1 MILFSRYSI
10 YTLESM
16 CIRKGGFFMNR
27 KKAVERDCRLWMILA
42 MLVTLLMAVAVPK
55 HIVQAENRQNVIC
68 NDINKSESKK
78 FNETFKGKT
87 CTVVLQ
93 NATSYRMRMDITIN
107 VQRTNITDADP
118 KLKQFLCNNAGTGL
132 PTTLNGYVIMDPGKS
147 AWMIF
152 QFKSVYTGTSEITV
166 KPSLATV
173 AENGGSSFQAA
184 QSVGV
189 SAEETGIICSD
200 NNIFQNG
207 RYFTFY
213 TPNRRLQNLMLTAE
227 NGKKVMAYLYRGN
240 DSGMKNAL
248 LKVESGG
255 QESYGSVW
263 LEPGTYVL
271 AIGAKGNGQYAS
283 YRYRMTGRDYIQAT
297 GVSLTCTESDLTID
311 EGTRYTPRTFTFV
324 ASTIPANSDDKLN
337 QIESSGKISYQTEG
351 SVYGENT
358 KSFTVICDASGYRGY
373 QAGSATIKVT
383 STNGLTSAGLSI
395 FAKAGTPS
403 VPYYRVY
410 PTQVVFPTLA
420 NGSYGSS
427 DVAVYQKSGSSWK
440 RLGKNQKGDTVANK
454 LKANTNYQFKFVE
467 SAQKADG
474 TWVEGNPLYKTIR
487 TQRKEKPAIRSVKVS
502 KVKVRYKWKYLT
514 YVGWRKW
521 WYTDFR
527 VTVTLKKKLPAGQKL
542 YINGRQ
548 ASGKGKKYSMYFSLN
563 GKKKGKSYTLS
574 IQPYGRK
581 GDAEMFGTTMKKK
594 IRIR

>member
-1 MILFSRYSI
+1 
-10 YTLESM
+10 
-16 CIRKGGFFMNR
+16 MNR

-55 HIVQAENRQNVIC
+55 HIVQAESVKYVTCSNK
-68 NDINKSESKK
+68 DIPMDA
-78 FNETFKGKT
+78 TFPANLKGKI
-87 CTVVLQ
+87 CTVVFKNETPHRL
-93 NATSYRMRMDITIN
+93 RMDIEMF
-107 VQRTNITDADP
+107 VQRTKVIEADP
-118 KLKQFLCNNAGTGL
+118 KLKQFLWND
-132 PTTLNGYVIMDPGKS
+132 PMVSKRMEGYIIMEPNETANLK
-147 AWMIF
+147 F
-152 QFKSVYTGTSEITV
+152 QFRYDYDENTYITV

-227 NGKKVMAYLYRGN
+227 NGKKVMAYLYSGN

-248 LKVESGG
+248 LTVESGG
-255 QESYGSVW
+255 QERSGSVW

-337 QIESSGKISYQTEG
+337 QIESSGKISCQTEG

-358 KSFTVICDASGYRGY
+358 KSFTVTFDASGYRGY

-383 STNGLTSAGLSI
+383 STNGLTSAGLSV

-403 VPYYRVY
+403 VPYYKVY
-410 PTQVVFPTLA
+410 PTQVVFSVLA
-420 NGSYGSS
+420 NGSHGSS

-474 TWVEGNPLYKTIR
+474 TWVEGTPLYKTIR
-487 TQRKEKPAIRSVKVS
+487 TQRKEKPAISSVKVS

-581 GDAEMFGTTMKKK
+581 GDAEMFGTSMKKK

>member
-1 MILFSRYSI
+1 
-10 YTLESM
+10 
-16 CIRKGGFFMNR
+16 MNR
-27 KKAVERDCRLWMILA
+27 KKAVERDCRLWMLLA

-55 HIVQAENRQNVIC
+55 HIVQADNFQGVIC
-68 NDINKSESKK
+68 SDINKPVTEV
-78 FNETFKGKT
+78 FVTPLQGQT
-87 CTVVLQ
+87 CTAVFT
-93 NATSYRMRMDITIN
+93 NATSYRMKMDIEVT
-107 VQRTNITDADP
+107 VHRTRVIEADH
-118 KLKQFLCNNAGTGL
+118 KLKQFLWNDGMTSR
-132 PTTLNGYVIMDPGKS
+132 TMNGYIIMDPKET
-147 AWMIF
+147 ANLKF
-152 QFKSVYTGTSEITV
+152 QFRTDYNGNTSITV

-189 SAEETGIICSD
+189 SAEETGIICSG

-213 TPNRRLQNLMLTAE
+213 NPNRRLQNLMLTAE
-227 NGKKVMAYLYRGN
+227 NGKKVMAYLYSGN

-283 YRYRMTGRDYIQAT
+283 YRYRMTGRDYIPAT

-337 QIESSGKISYQTEG
+337 QIESSGKISCQTEG
-351 SVYGENT
+351 SIYGENT
-358 KSFTVICDASGYRGY
+358 KSFTVTFDASGYRGY
-373 QAGSATIKVT
+373 QAGYATIKVT
-383 STNGLTSAGLSI
+383 STNGLTSAGLSV

-403 VPYYRVY
+403 VPYYKVY
-410 PTQVVFPTLA
+410 PTQVVFSVLA
-420 NGSYGSS
+420 NGSHGSS
-427 DVAVYQKSGSSWK
+427 DVVVYQKSGSSWK
-440 RLGKNQKGDTVANK
+440 HLGKNQKGETVANK

-467 SAQKADG
+467 SAQRADG
-474 TWVEGNPLYKTIR
+474 TWVEGTPLYKTIR
-487 TQRKEKPAIRSVKVS
+487 TQRKEKPAISSVKVS

-563 GKKKGKSYTLS
+563 GKKKGKSYTLT

-581 GDAEMFGTTMKKK
+581 GDAEMFGTSMKKK

>member
-1 MILFSRYSI
+1 
-10 YTLESM
+10 
-16 CIRKGGFFMNR
+16 MNR

-55 HIVQAENRQNVIC
+55 HIVQAENRQ
-68 NDINKSESKK
+68 DINIICKEINKQEGK
-78 FNETFKGKT
+78 IFDETFKKQT
-87 CTVVLQ
+87 CTVVLK
-93 NATSYRMRMDITIN
+93 NATSYRMRMDITID
-107 VQRTNITDADP
+107 VQRTNIIQADQ
-118 KLKQFLCNNAGTGL
+118 KLEQFLCKNAGTGSL
-132 PTTLNGYVIMDPGKS
+132 TTLNGYVIMDPGES
-147 AWMIF
+147 AKMTF
-152 QFKSVYTGTSEITV
+152 YFNTEYKKDASKITV

-227 NGKKVMAYLYRGN
+227 NGKKVMAYLYSGN

-248 LKVESGG
+248 LTVESGG
-255 QESYGSVW
+255 QERSGSVW

-337 QIESSGKISYQTEG
+337 QIESSGKISCQTEG

-358 KSFTVICDASGYRGY
+358 KSFTVTFDASGYRGY

-383 STNGLTSAGLSI
+383 STNGLTSAGLSV

-403 VPYYRVY
+403 VPYYKVY
-410 PTQVVFPTLA
+410 PTQVVFSVLA
-420 NGSYGSS
+420 NGSHGSS

-474 TWVEGNPLYKTIR
+474 TWVEGTPLYKTIR
-487 TQRKEKPAIRSVKVS
+487 TQRKEKPAISSVKVS

-581 GDAEMFGTTMKKK
+581 GDAEMFGTSMKKK

>member
-27 KKAVERDCRLWMILA
+27 KKAVERNCRLWMILA
-42 MLVTLLMAVAVPK
+42 MLFTLLMAVAVPK
-55 HIVQAENRQNVIC
+55 HIVQAENFQGVIC
-68 NDINKSESKK
+68 NDINKPVTEV
-78 FNETFKGKT
+78 FVTPLQGQT
-87 CTVVLQ
+87 CTAVFT
-93 NATSYRMRMDITIN
+93 NATSYRMKMDIEVT
-107 VQRTNITDADP
+107 VHRTRVIEADH
-118 KLKQFLCNNAGTGL
+118 KLKQFLWNDGMTSR
-132 PTTLNGYVIMDPGKS
+132 TMNGYIIMEPNETANLK
-147 AWMIF
+147 F
-152 QFKSVYTGTSEITV
+152 QFRTDYNGNTSITV

-189 SAEETGIICSD
+189 SAEETGIICSG

-227 NGKKVMAYLYRGN
+227 NGKKVMAYLYSGN

-337 QIESSGKISYQTEG
+337 QIESSGKISCQTEG

-358 KSFTVICDASGYRGY
+358 KSFTVTFDASGYRGY

-383 STNGLTSAGLSI
+383 STNGLTSAGLSV

-403 VPYYRVY
+403 VPYYKVY
-410 PTQVVFPTLA
+410 PTQVVFSVLA
-420 NGSYGSS
+420 NGSHGSS

-440 RLGKNQKGDTVANK
+440 RLGKNQKGETVANK

-581 GDAEMFGTTMKKK
+581 GDAEMFGTSMKKK

>member
-27 KKAVERDCRLWMILA
+27 KKAVERNCRLWMILA
-42 MLVTLLMAVAVPK
+42 MLFTLLMAVAVPK
-55 HIVQAENRQNVIC
+55 HIVQAENFQGVIC
-68 NDINKSESKK
+68 NDINKPVTEV
-78 FNETFKGKT
+78 FVTPLQGQT
-87 CTVVLQ
+87 CTAVFT
-93 NATSYRMRMDITIN
+93 NATSYRMKMDIEVT
-107 VQRTNITDADP
+107 VHRTRVIEADH
-118 KLKQFLCNNAGTGL
+118 KLKQFLWNDGMTSR
-132 PTTLNGYVIMDPGKS
+132 TMNGYIIMEPNETANLK
-147 AWMIF
+147 F
-152 QFKSVYTGTSEITV
+152 QFRTDYNGNTSITV

-189 SAEETGIICSD
+189 SAEETGIICSG

-227 NGKKVMAYLYRGN
+227 NGKKVMAYLYSGN

-337 QIESSGKISYQTEG
+337 QIESSGKISCQTEG

-358 KSFTVICDASGYRGY
+358 KSFTVTFDASGYRGY

-383 STNGLTSAGLSI
+383 STNGLTSAGLSV

-403 VPYYRVY
+403 VPYYKVY
-410 PTQVVFPTLA
+410 PTQVVFSVLA
-420 NGSYGSS
+420 NGSHGSS

-440 RLGKNQKGDTVANK
+440 RLGKNQKGETVANK

-474 TWVEGNPLYKTIR
+474 TWVEGTPLYKTIR

-563 GKKKGKSYTLS
+563 GKKKGKSYTQS
-574 IQPYGRK
+574 IQPYGLK
-581 GDAEMFGTTMKKK
+581 GDAEMFGTSMKKK

>member
-27 KKAVERDCRLWMILA
+27 KKAVERNCRLWMILA
-42 MLVTLLMAVAVPK
+42 MLFTLLMAVAVPK
-55 HIVQAENRQNVIC
+55 HIVQAENFQGVIC
-68 NDINKSESKK
+68 NDINKPVTEV
-78 FNETFKGKT
+78 FVTPLQGQT
-87 CTVVLQ
+87 CTAVFT
-93 NATSYRMRMDITIN
+93 NATSYRMKMDIEVT
-107 VQRTNITDADP
+107 VHRTRVIEADH
-118 KLKQFLCNNAGTGL
+118 KLKQFLWNDGMTSR
-132 PTTLNGYVIMDPGKS
+132 TMNGYIIMEPNETANLK
-147 AWMIF
+147 F
-152 QFKSVYTGTSEITV
+152 QFRTDYNGNTSITV

-189 SAEETGIICSD
+189 SAEETGIICSG

-227 NGKKVMAYLYRGN
+227 NGKKVMAYLYSGN

-337 QIESSGKISYQTEG
+337 QIESSGKISCQTEG

-358 KSFTVICDASGYRGY
+358 KSFTVTFDASGYRGY

-383 STNGLTSAGLSI
+383 STNGLTSAGLYV

-403 VPYYRVY
+403 VPYYKVY
-410 PTQVVFPTLA
+410 PTQVVFSVLA
-420 NGSYGSS
+420 NGSHGSS

-440 RLGKNQKGDTVANK
+440 RLGKNQKGETVANK

-467 SAQKADG
+467 SAQRADG
-474 TWVEGNPLYKTIR
+474 TWVEGTPLYKTIR
-487 TQRKEKPAIRSVKVS
+487 TQRKEKPAISSVKVS

-581 GDAEMFGTTMKKK
+581 GDAEMFGTSMKKK

>member
-1 MILFSRYSI
+1 
-10 YTLESM
+10 
-16 CIRKGGFFMNR
+16 MNR

-55 HIVQAENRQNVIC
+55 HIVQAENRQDVIC
-68 NDINKSESKK
+68 NDINKSVTRG
-78 FNETFKGKT
+78 FAATFKGQT
-87 CTVVLQ
+87 CTTVLK
-93 NATSYRMRMDITIN
+93 NATSSRMRMDITIN
-107 VQRTNITDADP
+107 VQRTNIIKADQ
-118 KLKQFLCNNAGTGL
+118 KLEQFLCNNASTGML
-132 PTTLNGYVIMDPGKS
+132 TTLNGYVIMEPGES
-147 AWMIF
+147 AQMQF
-152 QFKSVYTGTSEITV
+152 QFNTVYTGTSKITV

-189 SAEETGIICSD
+189 SAEETGIICSG

-227 NGKKVMAYLYRGN
+227 NGKKVMAYLYSGN

-373 QAGSATIKVT
+373 QAGSATIRVT

-474 TWVEGNPLYKTIR
+474 TWVEGTPLYKTIR

-581 GDAEMFGTTMKKK
+581 GDAEMFGTSMKKK

>member
-27 KKAVERDCRLWMILA
+27 KKAVERNCRLWMILA

-55 HIVQAENRQNVIC
+55 HIVQAENFQGVIC
-68 NDINKSESKK
+68 NDINKPVTEV
-78 FNETFKGKT
+78 FVTPLQGQT
-87 CTVVLQ
+87 CTAVFT
-93 NATSYRMRMDITIN
+93 NATSYRMKMDIEVT
-107 VQRTNITDADP
+107 VHRTRVIEADH
-118 KLKQFLCNNAGTGL
+118 KLKQFLWNDGMTSR
-132 PTTLNGYVIMDPGKS
+132 TMNGYIIMEPNETANLK
-147 AWMIF
+147 F
-152 QFKSVYTGTSEITV
+152 QFRTDYNGNTSITV

-189 SAEETGIICSD
+189 SAEETGIICSG

-227 NGKKVMAYLYRGN
+227 NGKKVMAYLYSGN

-255 QESYGSVW
+255 QESCGSVW

-283 YRYRMTGRDYIQAT
+283 YRYRMTGRDYIRAT

-337 QIESSGKISYQTEG
+337 QIESSGKISCQTEG

-358 KSFTVICDASGYRGY
+358 KSFTVTFDASGYRGY
-373 QAGSATIKVT
+373 QSGSATIKVT
-383 STNGLTSAGLSI
+383 STNGLTSAGLSV

-403 VPYYRVY
+403 VPYYKVY
-410 PTQVVFPTLA
+410 PTQVVFSVLA
-420 NGSYGSS
+420 NGSHGSS

-440 RLGKNQKGDTVANK
+440 HLGKNQKGETVANK

-467 SAQKADG
+467 SAQRADG
-474 TWVEGNPLYKTIR
+474 TWVEGTPLYKTIR

-581 GDAEMFGTTMKKK
+581 GDAEMFGTSMKKK

>member
-27 KKAVERDCRLWMILA
+27 KKAVERNCRLWMILA
-42 MLVTLLMAVAVPK
+42 MLFTLLMAVAVPK
-55 HIVQAENRQNVIC
+55 HIVQAENFQGVIC
-68 NDINKSESKK
+68 NDINKPVTEV
-78 FNETFKGKT
+78 FVTPLQGQT
-87 CTVVLQ
+87 CTAVFT
-93 NATSYRMRMDITIN
+93 NATSYRMKMDIEVT
-107 VQRTNITDADP
+107 VHRTRVIEADH
-118 KLKQFLCNNAGTGL
+118 KLKQFLWNDGMTSR
-132 PTTLNGYVIMDPGKS
+132 TMNGYIIMEPNETANLK
-147 AWMIF
+147 F
-152 QFKSVYTGTSEITV
+152 QFRTDYNGNTSITV

-189 SAEETGIICSD
+189 SAEETGIICSG

-227 NGKKVMAYLYRGN
+227 NGKKVMAYLYSGN

-337 QIESSGKISYQTEG
+337 QIESSGKISCQTEG

-358 KSFTVICDASGYRGY
+358 KSFTVTFDASGYRGY

-383 STNGLTSAGLSI
+383 STNGLTSAGLSV

-403 VPYYRVY
+403 VPYYKVY
-410 PTQVVFPTLA
+410 PTQVVFSVLA
-420 NGSYGSS
+420 NGSHGSS

-440 RLGKNQKGDTVANK
+440 RLGKNQKGETVANK

-474 TWVEGNPLYKTIR
+474 TWVEGTPLYKTIR

-581 GDAEMFGTTMKKK
+581 GDAEMFGTSMKKK

>member
-1 MILFSRYSI
+1 
-10 YTLESM
+10 
-16 CIRKGGFFMNR
+16 
-27 KKAVERDCRLWMILA
+27 
-42 MLVTLLMAVAVPK
+42 
-55 HIVQAENRQNVIC
+55 
-68 NDINKSESKK
+68 
-78 FNETFKGKT
+78 
-87 CTVVLQ
+87 
-93 NATSYRMRMDITIN
+93 
-107 VQRTNITDADP
+107 
-118 KLKQFLCNNAGTGL
+118 
-132 PTTLNGYVIMDPGKS
+132 
-147 AWMIF
+147 
-152 QFKSVYTGTSEITV
+152 
-166 KPSLATV
+166 
-173 AENGGSSFQAA
+173 
-184 QSVGV
+184 
-189 SAEETGIICSD
+189 
-200 NNIFQNG
+200 
-207 RYFTFY
+207 
-213 TPNRRLQNLMLTAE
+213 MLTAE
-227 NGKKVMAYLYRGN
+227 NGKKVMAYLYSGN

-337 QIESSGKISYQTEG
+337 QIESSGKISCQTEG

-358 KSFTVICDASGYRGY
+358 KSFTVTFDASGYRGY

-383 STNGLTSAGLSI
+383 STNGLTSAGLSV

-403 VPYYRVY
+403 VPYYKVY
-410 PTQVVFPTLA
+410 PTQVVFSVLA
-420 NGSYGSS
+420 NGSHGSS

-440 RLGKNQKGDTVANK
+440 HLGKNQKGETVANK

-581 GDAEMFGTTMKKK
+581 GDAEMFGTSMKKK

>member
-27 KKAVERDCRLWMILA
+27 KKAVERNCRLWMILA

-55 HIVQAENRQNVIC
+55 HIVQADNFQGVIC
-68 NDINKSESKK
+68 SDINKPVTEV
-78 FNETFKGKT
+78 FVTPLQGQT
-87 CTVVLQ
+87 CTAVFT
-93 NATSYRMRMDITIN
+93 NATSYRMKMDIEVT
-107 VQRTNITDADP
+107 VHRTRVIEADH
-118 KLKQFLCNNAGTGL
+118 KLKQFLWNDGMTSR
-132 PTTLNGYVIMDPGKS
+132 TMNGYIIMEPNETANLK
-147 AWMIF
+147 F
-152 QFKSVYTGTSEITV
+152 QFRTDYNGNTSITV

-189 SAEETGIICSD
+189 SAEETGIICSG

-227 NGKKVMAYLYRGN
+227 NGKKVMAYLYSGN

-337 QIESSGKISYQTEG
+337 QIESSGKISCQTEG

-358 KSFTVICDASGYRGY
+358 KSFTVTFDASGYRGY
-373 QAGSATIKVT
+373 QSGSTTIKVT
-383 STNGLTSAGLSI
+383 STNGLTSAGLSV

-403 VPYYRVY
+403 VPYYKVY
-410 PTQVVFPTLA
+410 PTQVVFSVLA
-420 NGSYGSS
+420 NGSHGSS

-440 RLGKNQKGDTVANK
+440 RLGKNQKGETVANK

-467 SAQKADG
+467 SAQRADG
-474 TWVEGNPLYKTIR
+474 TWVEGTPLYKTIR
-487 TQRKEKPAIRSVKVS
+487 TQRKEKPAISSVKVS

-527 VTVTLKKKLPAGQKL
+527 VTVTLKKKLPTGQKL

-581 GDAEMFGTTMKKK
+581 GDAEMFGTSMKKK

>member
-27 KKAVERDCRLWMILA
+27 KKAVERNCRLWMILA
-42 MLVTLLMAVAVPK
+42 MLFTLLMAVAVPK
-55 HIVQAENRQNVIC
+55 HIVQAENFQGVIC
-68 NDINKSESKK
+68 NDINKPVTEV
-78 FNETFKGKT
+78 FVTPLQGQT
-87 CTVVLQ
+87 CTAVFT
-93 NATSYRMRMDITIN
+93 NATSYRMKMDIEVT
-107 VQRTNITDADP
+107 VHRTRVIEADH
-118 KLKQFLCNNAGTGL
+118 KLKQFLWNDGMTSR
-132 PTTLNGYVIMDPGKS
+132 TMNGYIIMEPNETANLK
-147 AWMIF
+147 F
-152 QFKSVYTGTSEITV
+152 QFRTDYNGNTSITV

-184 QSVGV
+184 KSVGV
-189 SAEETGIICSD
+189 SAEETGIICSG

-227 NGKKVMAYLYRGN
+227 NGKKVMAYLYSGN

-337 QIESSGKISYQTEG
+337 QIESSGKISCQTEG

-358 KSFTVICDASGYRGY
+358 KSFTVTFDASGYRGY

-383 STNGLTSAGLSI
+383 STNGLTSAGLSV

-403 VPYYRVY
+403 VPYYKVY
-410 PTQVVFPTLA
+410 PTQVVFSVLA
-420 NGSYGSS
+420 NGSHGSS

-440 RLGKNQKGDTVANK
+440 RLGKNQKGETVANK

-581 GDAEMFGTTMKKK
+581 GDAEMFGTSMKKK

>member
-1 MILFSRYSI
+1 
-10 YTLESM
+10 
-16 CIRKGGFFMNR
+16 MNR
-27 KKAVERDCRLWMILA
+27 KKAVERDCRLWMLLA

-55 HIVQAENRQNVIC
+55 HIVQADNFQGVIC
-68 NDINKSESKK
+68 SDINKPVTEV
-78 FNETFKGKT
+78 FVTPLQGQT
-87 CTVVLQ
+87 CTAVFT
-93 NATSYRMRMDITIN
+93 NATSYRMKMDIEVT
-107 VQRTNITDADP
+107 VHRTRVIEADH
-118 KLKQFLCNNAGTGL
+118 KLKQFLWNDGMTSR
-132 PTTLNGYVIMDPGKS
+132 TMNGYIIMDPKET
-147 AWMIF
+147 ANLKF
-152 QFKSVYTGTSEITV
+152 QFRTDYNGNTSITV

-189 SAEETGIICSD
+189 SAEETGIICSG

-213 TPNRRLQNLMLTAE
+213 NPNRRLQNLMLTAE
-227 NGKKVMAYLYRGN
+227 NGKKVMAYLYSGN

-283 YRYRMTGRDYIQAT
+283 YRYRMTGRDYIPAT

-337 QIESSGKISYQTEG
+337 QIESSGKISCQTEG
-351 SVYGENT
+351 SIYGENT
-358 KSFTVICDASGYRGY
+358 KSFTVTFDASGYRGY
-373 QAGSATIKVT
+373 QAGYATIKVT
-383 STNGLTSAGLSI
+383 STNGLTSAGLSV

-403 VPYYRVY
+403 VPYYKVY
-410 PTQVVFPTLA
+410 PTQVVFSVLA
-420 NGSYGSS
+420 NGSHGSS

-440 RLGKNQKGDTVANK
+440 HLGKNQKGETVANK

-467 SAQKADG
+467 SAQRADG
-474 TWVEGNPLYKTIR
+474 TWVEGTPLYKTIR
-487 TQRKEKPAIRSVKVS
+487 TQRKEKPAISSVKVS

-527 VTVTLKKKLPAGQKL
+527 VTVTLKKILPAGQKL

-581 GDAEMFGTTMKKK
+581 GDAEMFGTSMKKK
-594 IRIR
+594 YVSDKTTAT

>member
-1 MILFSRYSI
+1 
-10 YTLESM
+10 
-16 CIRKGGFFMNR
+16 MNR

-55 HIVQAENRQNVIC
+55 HIVQAESVKYVTCSNK
-68 NDINKSESKK
+68 DIPMDA
-78 FNETFKGKT
+78 TFPENLKGKI
-87 CTVVLQ
+87 CTVVFK
-93 NATSYRMRMDITIN
+93 NETSHRLRMDIEMF
-107 VQRTNITDADP
+107 VQRTKVIEADP
-118 KLKQFLCNNAGTGL
+118 KLKQFLWNDAMVSKRME
-132 PTTLNGYVIMDPGKS
+132 GYIIMEPNETANLK
-147 AWMIF
+147 F
-152 QFKSVYTGTSEITV
+152 QFRYDYDENTYITV

-173 AENGGSSFQAA
+173 SENGGNSFQAA

-227 NGKKVMAYLYRGN
+227 NGKKVMAYLYSGN

-248 LKVESGG
+248 LTVESGG

-283 YRYRMTGRDYIQAT
+283 YRYRMTGRDYIPAT

-337 QIESSGKISYQTEG
+337 QIESSGKISCQTEG

-358 KSFTVICDASGYRGY
+358 KSFTVTFDASGYRGY

-383 STNGLTSAGLSI
+383 STNGLTSAGLSV

-403 VPYYRVY
+403 VPYYKVY
-410 PTQVVFPTLA
+410 PTQVVFSVLA
-420 NGSYGSS
+420 NGSHGSS

-467 SAQKADG
+467 SAQRADG
-474 TWVEGNPLYKTIR
+474 TWVEGTPLYKTIR
-487 TQRKEKPAIRSVKVS
+487 TQRKEKPAISSVKVS

-563 GKKKGKSYTLS
+563 GKKKGKSYTLT

-581 GDAEMFGTTMKKK
+581 GDAEMFGTSMKKK

>member
-1 MILFSRYSI
+1 
-10 YTLESM
+10 
-16 CIRKGGFFMNR
+16 MNR
-27 KKAVERDCRLWMILA
+27 KKAVERNCRLWMILA
-42 MLVTLLMAVAVPK
+42 MLFTLLMAVAVPK

-68 NDINKSESKK
+68 NDINKSVDKK
-78 FNETFKGKT
+78 FDETFKEQT
-87 CTVVLQ
+87 CTVVLK

-118 KLKQFLCNNAGTGL
+118 KLKQFKCNNAGTGL
-132 PTTLNGYVIMDPGKS
+132 PTTLNGYVIMDPEKS

-152 QFKSVYTGTSEITV
+152 QFNSVYTGTSEITV

-184 QSVGV
+184 KSVGV

-227 NGKKVMAYLYRGN
+227 NGKKVMAYLYSGN

-337 QIESSGKISYQTEG
+337 QIESSGKISCQTEG

-358 KSFTVICDASGYRGY
+358 KSFTVTFDASGYRGY

-383 STNGLTSAGLSI
+383 STNGLTSAGLSV

-403 VPYYRVY
+403 VPYYKVY
-410 PTQVVFPTLA
+410 PTQVVFSVLA
-420 NGSYGSS
+420 NGSHGSS

-440 RLGKNQKGDTVANK
+440 RLGKNQKGETVANK

-581 GDAEMFGTTMKKK
+581 GDAEMFGTSMKKK

>member
-1 MILFSRYSI
+1 
-10 YTLESM
+10 
-16 CIRKGGFFMNR
+16 MNR
-27 KKAVERDCRLWMILA
+27 KKVVERNCRLWMILA

-55 HIVQAENRQNVIC
+55 HIVQAENRQ
-68 NDINKSESKK
+68 DINIICKEINKQEGK
-78 FNETFKGKT
+78 IFDETFKKQT
-87 CTVVLQ
+87 CTVVLK
-93 NATSYRMRMDITIN
+93 NATSYRMRMDITID

-118 KLKQFLCNNAGTGL
+118 KLKQFVCNNAGTGL
-132 PTTLNGYVIMDPGKS
+132 PTTLNGYVIMDPGES
-147 AWMIF
+147 AKMTF
-152 QFKSVYTGTSEITV
+152 YFNTEYKKDASKITV

-227 NGKKVMAYLYRGN
+227 NGKKVMAYLYSGN

-248 LKVESGG
+248 LTVESGG
-255 QESYGSVW
+255 QERSGSVW

-337 QIESSGKISYQTEG
+337 QIVSSGKISCQTEG

-358 KSFTVICDASGYRGY
+358 KSFTVTFDASGYRGY

-383 STNGLTSAGLSI
+383 STNGLTSAGLSV

-403 VPYYRVY
+403 VPYYKVY
-410 PTQVVFPTLA
+410 PTQVVFSVLA
-420 NGSYGSS
+420 NGSHGSS

-440 RLGKNQKGDTVANK
+440 HLGKNQKGETVANK

-474 TWVEGNPLYKTIR
+474 TWVEGTPLYKTIR
-487 TQRKEKPAIRSVKVS
+487 TQRKEKPAISSVKVS

-581 GDAEMFGTTMKKK
+581 GDAEMFGTSMKKK

>member
-1 MILFSRYSI
+1 
-10 YTLESM
+10 
-16 CIRKGGFFMNR
+16 MNR
-27 KKAVERDCRLWMILA
+27 KKAVERNCRLWMILA
-42 MLVTLLMAVAVPK
+42 MLFTLLMAVAVPK
-55 HIVQAENRQNVIC
+55 HIVQAENRQNIIC
-68 NDINKSESKK
+68 EEINKSVSKK
-78 FNETFKGKT
+78 FDQTFKGKT
-87 CTVVLQ
+87 YTIVLQ

-118 KLKQFLCNNAGTGL
+118 KLKQFKCNNAGTGL
-132 PTTLNGYVIMDPGKS
+132 PTTLNGYVIMDPEKS

-152 QFKSVYTGTSEITV
+152 QFNSVYTGTSEITV

-227 NGKKVMAYLYRGN
+227 NGKKVMAYLYSGN

-337 QIESSGKISYQTEG
+337 QIESSGKISCQTEG

-358 KSFTVICDASGYRGY
+358 KSFTVTFDASGYRGY

-383 STNGLTSAGLSI
+383 STNGLTSAGLSV

-403 VPYYRVY
+403 VPYYKVY
-410 PTQVVFPTLA
+410 PTQVVFSVLA
-420 NGSYGSS
+420 NGSHGSS

-440 RLGKNQKGDTVANK
+440 RLGKNQKGETVANK

-474 TWVEGNPLYKTIR
+474 TWVEGTPLYKTIR

-581 GDAEMFGTTMKKK
+581 GDAEMFGTSMKKK

>member
-27 KKAVERDCRLWMILA
+27 KKAVERNCRLWMILA
-42 MLVTLLMAVAVPK
+42 MLFTLLMAVAVPK

-68 NDINKSESKK
+68 NDINKSVDKK
-78 FNETFKGKT
+78 FDETFKEQT
-87 CTVVLQ
+87 CTVVLK

-118 KLKQFLCNNAGTGL
+118 KLKQFKCNNAGKGL
-132 PTTLNGYVIMDPGKS
+132 PTTLNGYVIMDPEKS

-152 QFKSVYTGTSEITV
+152 QFNSVYTGTSKITV

-184 QSVGV
+184 KSVGV

-227 NGKKVMAYLYRGN
+227 NGKKVMAYLYSGN

-337 QIESSGKISYQTEG
+337 QIESSGKISCQTEG

-358 KSFTVICDASGYRGY
+358 KSFTVTFDASGYRGY

-383 STNGLTSAGLSI
+383 STNGLTSAGLSV

-403 VPYYRVY
+403 VPYYKVY
-410 PTQVVFPTLA
+410 PTQVVFSVLA
-420 NGSYGSS
+420 NGSHGSS

-440 RLGKNQKGDTVANK
+440 HLGKNQKGETVANK

-581 GDAEMFGTTMKKK
+581 GDAEMFGTSMKKK

>member
-1 MILFSRYSI
+1 
-10 YTLESM
+10 
-16 CIRKGGFFMNR
+16 MNR
-27 KKAVERDCRLWMILA
+27 KKAVERNCRLWMILA
-42 MLVTLLMAVAVPK
+42 MLFTLLMAVAVPK
-55 HIVQAENRQNVIC
+55 HIVQAENRQNIIC
-68 NDINKSESKK
+68 EEINKSVSKK
-78 FNETFKGKT
+78 FDQTFKGKT
-87 CTVVLQ
+87 YTIVLQ

-118 KLKQFLCNNAGTGL
+118 KLKQFKCNNAGTGL
-132 PTTLNGYVIMDPGKS
+132 PTTLNGYVIMDPEKS

-152 QFKSVYTGTSEITV
+152 QFNSVYTGTSEITV

-227 NGKKVMAYLYRGN
+227 NGKKVMAYLYSGN

-337 QIESSGKISYQTEG
+337 QIESSGKISCQTEG

-358 KSFTVICDASGYRGY
+358 KSFTVTFDASGYRGY

-383 STNGLTSAGLSI
+383 STNGLTSAGLSV

-403 VPYYRVY
+403 VPYYKVY
-410 PTQVVFPTLA
+410 PTQVVFSVLA
-420 NGSYGSS
+420 NGSHGSS

-440 RLGKNQKGDTVANK
+440 RLGKNQKGETVANK

-474 TWVEGNPLYKTIR
+474 TWVEGTPLYKTIR

-527 VTVTLKKKLPAGQKL
+527 VTVTLKKKLQAGQKL

-581 GDAEMFGTTMKKK
+581 GDAEMFGTSMKKK

>member
-27 KKAVERDCRLWMILA
+27 KKAVERNCRLWMILA
-42 MLVTLLMAVAVPK
+42 MLFTLLMAVAVPK
-55 HIVQAENRQNVIC
+55 HIVQAENFQGVIC
-68 NDINKSESKK
+68 NDINKPVTEV
-78 FNETFKGKT
+78 FVTPLQGQT
-87 CTVVLQ
+87 CTAVFT
-93 NATSYRMRMDITIN
+93 NATSYRMKMDIEVT
-107 VQRTNITDADP
+107 VHRTRVIEADH
-118 KLKQFLCNNAGTGL
+118 KLKQFLWNDGMTSR
-132 PTTLNGYVIMDPGKS
+132 TMNGYIIMEPNETANLK
-147 AWMIF
+147 F
-152 QFKSVYTGTSEITV
+152 QFRTDYNGNTSITV

-189 SAEETGIICSD
+189 SAEETGIICSG

-227 NGKKVMAYLYRGN
+227 NGKKVMAYLYSGN

-337 QIESSGKISYQTEG
+337 QIESSGKISCQTEG

-358 KSFTVICDASGYRGY
+358 KSFTVTFDASGYRGY

-383 STNGLTSAGLSI
+383 STNGLTSAGLSV

-403 VPYYRVY
+403 VPYYKVY
-410 PTQVVFPTLA
+410 PTQVVFSVLA
-420 NGSYGSS
+420 NGSHGSS

-440 RLGKNQKGDTVANK
+440 HLGKNQKGETVANK

-474 TWVEGNPLYKTIR
+474 TWVEGTPLYKTIR
-487 TQRKEKPAIRSVKVS
+487 TQRKEKPAISSVKVS

-581 GDAEMFGTTMKKK
+581 GDAEMFGTSMKKK